1 MTLLSKTRKPLS
13 SYHPALYKLSLFRQR
28 LPVWLRWYTTTKK
41 FAHTKS
47 ATHLPIRITKHQSLL
62 IRKLGTTD
70 LQLQYNKIQNLK
82 LATAAIDGVVIQP
95 GETFSVWRL
104 VGEPTAKKG
113 YVEGLLLSHG
123 EASVGIGGG
132 LCQLANLL
140 YWMALHSPLTV
151 TQRYRHSFD
160 AFPDSGRTLPF
171 GSGATLFYN
180 YIDLQLYNPTNQPI
194 QIRTWVTDEHLKGMI
209 QTTDPLKES
218 YSIVERDHQFL
229 TDGNKFYRANKL
241 FCVISDRTT
250 GTFLREEVVCENFC
264 EMKYVPPEGTMI
276 YPIDPKEV
284 TLRSS

>member
-1 MTLLSKTRKPLS
+1 MPTPVTTRRTLS
-13 SYHPALYKLSLFRQR
+13 SYHPALYQLSLLRQR
-28 LPVWLRWYTTTKK
+28 LPVWLRWYATTKK
-41 FAHTKS
+41 FAIQRS
-47 ATHLPIRITKHQSLL
+47 PTHLPVRITKHQSLL
-62 IRKLGTTD
+62 IRKLGATD
-70 LQLQYNKIQNLK
+70 ITLQYNKIHNLK
-82 LATAAIDGVVIQP
+82 LATSAIDGVTIQP

-113 YVEGLLLSHG
+113 YVDGLLLAHG
-123 EASVGIGGG
+123 EARVGIGGG

-140 YWMALHSPLTV
+140 YWMALHSPLVV

-209 QTTDPLKES
+209 LTDEALQES

-229 TDGNKFYRANKL
+229 TDGTRFYRANKIIRI
-241 FCVISDRTT
+241 VNERAT
-250 GTFLREEVVCENFC
+250 GKFLREEIVCENFC
-264 EMKYVPPEGTMI
+264 EMKYTPPEGAAI
-276 YPIDPKEV
+276 EHVDAKNV
-284 TLRSS
+284 RLRSS